1 MGTEAELIAEITVT
15 LDKIRDKTTE
25 LQNSINSGLAGLSSW
40 AGWVAARIV
49 DAWNWFCQQ
58 ADRFWSWITNTTS
71 HMGSPSSLSQ
81 AADSWSSG
89 VGGPV
94 SSQVQAA
101 DAGSLLVDDTWTGAA
116 ASQYK
121 QVYPQQKEALRA
133 VKATFVDGLAGAL
146 DLVQKGIIAFW
157 GMLAGALAALVIG
170 LPGVIASSTTVFG
183 LPAAPLIA
191 AGAVGVA
198 TAACWGGGEIL
209 KACCASADTT
219 LQGKLHDDTSYL
231 GGRWPSGATG

>member
-1 MGTEAELIAEITVT
+1 MSIEAELIAEITVT

-25 LQNSINSGLAGLSSW
+25 LQNSINSGLASLSSL
-40 AGWVAARIV
+40 AGWVADRIV

-58 ADRFWSWITNTTS
+58 ADRFWSWITNITS
-71 HMGSPSSLSQ
+71 HMGSPSALSQ

-133 VKATFVDGLAGAL
+133 VKATFVDGLASAL

-157 GMLAGALAALVIG
+157 GALGAALAALVVGLIG
-170 LPGVIASSTTVFG
+170 AIASSATVFG
-183 LPAAPLIA
+183 LPAAPFIA

-198 TAACWGGGEIL
+198 AAACWGGGEIL
-209 KACCASADTT
+209 TACCASANTT
-219 LQGKLHDDTSYL
+219 MQGKLHDDTSYL